1 MASRRGNNSA
11 QVVGRPGERIRFA
24 VGQSSLGSIL
34 VASSETGV
42 VSIMI
47 GEDRDRLVEE
57 LKNRFPSAILVRGDR
72 NDVNLVTRVV
82 DFVEEPAHGLDVP
95 LDIKRDPIS
104 TTSLASSPGE
114 IPAGQTSTY
123 TDIANKIGAPKAM
136 RAVGNA
142 CAKSTIAIAIPLS
155 SGGAQ
160 RWLALGRDSLENRP
174 PARPD
179 SSRGRGSVAT
189 TIDFWYS
196 RSTSS
201 ANARTLAA
209 SESELPSI

>member
-82 DFVEEPAHGLDVP
+82 DFVEEPTDGLALPLDVRGTP
-95 LDIKRDPIS
+95 FQQRVWE
-104 TTSLASSPGE
+104 AVRE
-114 IPAGQTSTY
+114 IPAGQTATY
-123 TDIANKIGAPKAM
+123 TDIALKIGAPRAM
-136 RAVGNA
+136 RAVGSA
-142 CAKSTIAIAIPLS
+142 CAKSTIALAIPCHRVVHNDGSL
-155 SGGAQ
+155 SGGNHWRIDRQ
-160 RWLALGRDSLENRP
+160 RAL
-174 PARPD
+174 
-179 SSRGRGSVAT
+179 
-189 TIDFWYS
+189 ID
-196 RSTSS
+196 RE
-201 ANARTLAA
+201 AGA
-209 SESELPSI
+209 E